1 MKALQALLEKEKSG
15 ILAFI
20 NTLREEQAALSQGDT
35 AALEPLIATKSS
47 LIEELNQLEAARKAI
62 AVGAAVS
69 PDRIGMTRWLESQ
82 PQGKTLLPIWQDIL
96 QLASEARQIHDLSGK
111 LIAAQLSRTSEALN
125 ILTGHSNRAALYGSD
140 GQAAGA
146 KMPRIVDSA

>member
-1 MKALQALLEKEKSG
+1 MERIDGVLPWW

-47 LIEELNQLEAARKAI
+47 LIEELNQLEAERKAL

-82 PQGKTLLPIWQDIL
+82 PQGKTLVMKTGQRLIQRNG
-96 QLASEARQIHDLSGK
+96 ETFHDMPSTK
-111 LIAAQLSRTSEALN
+111 L
-125 ILTGHSNRAALYGSD
+125 
-140 GQAAGA
+140 
-146 KMPRIVDSA
+146 